1 MSPSGGYISTRHE
14 VESFMRCT
22 LGWQQGATE
31 IQKKAEDALE
41 RLAAADLQFVTAAPD
56 EVGLPSPPP
65 YGVD

>member
-1 MSPSGGYISTRHE
+1 
-14 VESFMRCT
+14 MRCT

-56 EVGLPSPPP
+56 EVGLLSPPP